1 VSQLAVERILGADI
15 TQVIDDLARLR
26 IVVFREYPYLYDG
39 TLDYERR
46 YLASYA
52 QCPESVV
59 VVARDA
65 GKVVGASTA
74 MPLTAHGEGLV
85 PTFAAAG
92 IAPDSVYYFGESVLD
107 AAYRGRGLGHAFFD
121 HREATARDLGY
132 AIAAFCAVVRPSDHP
147 RRPAGYV
154 PHDAFWSRRGYT
166 KRPELRASFSWRD
179 VDESRASPKAMVF
192 WLKELAS

>member
-15 TQVIDDLARLR
+15 TKVVEDLARLR
-26 IVVFREYPYLYDG
+26 IAVFREYPYLYDG

-46 YLASYA
+46 YLAGYA

-92 IAPDSVYYFGESVLD
+92 IAPDGVYYFGESVLD
-107 AAYRGRGLGHAFFD
+107 AAYRGRGLGHVFFD

-132 AIAAFCAVVRPSDHP
+132 AIAAFCAVARQPDHP

-166 KRPELRASFSWRD
+166 RRPELHASFSWCD
-179 VDESRASPKAMVF
+179 LDESRASPKDMVF

>member
-1 VSQLAVERILGADI
+1 VSQVAVERILGADI
-15 TQVIDDLARLR
+15 THIIDDLARLR
-26 IVVFREYPYLYDG
+26 IAVFREFPYLYDG
-39 TLDYERR
+39 TLNYERR
-46 YLASYA
+46 YLAAYA

-65 GKVVGASTA
+65 GQVIGASTA
-74 MPLTAHGEGLV
+74 MPLTAHGESLV
-85 PTFAAAG
+85 PTFALVG
-92 IAPDSVYYFGESVLD
+92 IEPASVFYFGESVLD
-107 AAYRGRGLGHAFFD
+107 AAYRGRGLGHVFFD

-166 KRPELRASFSWRD
+166 KRADLHASFSWCD
-179 VDESRASPKAMVF
+179 LDEPAATAKEMVF

>member
-1 VSQLAVERILGADI
+1 MSQLAVERILGADI